1 MKIENKK
8 PFVMNLQLFAE
19 SGQDD
24 KNNDKNDNKDNDDI
38 DLQNTVLD
46 LQNQIKA
53 INEKNAKLLEQNQ
66 NLFLKLTG
74 EVKETTKTDDLAE
87 YKEYVGS
94 EFFDSLTNKQQKLLI
109 TILEGED
116 E

>member
-1 MKIENKK
+1 MKKENKK

-38 DLQNTVLD
+38 DLQNIVLD
-46 LQNQIKA
+46 LQNQIKV

>member
-1 MKIENKK
+1 MKIEKKK

-24 KNNDKNDNKDNDDI
+24 KDKDKDKNDNDDI

-53 INEKNAKLLEQNQ
+53 INEKNAKLIEQNQ
-66 NLFLKLTG
+66 NLFLRLTG

-87 YKEYVGS
+87 YKDYVGS

>member
-1 MKIENKK
+1 MKIEQKK
-8 PFVMNLQLFAE
+8 PLTINLQLFAE
-19 SGQDD
+19 KGIDEQNKQDE
-24 KNNDKNDNKDNDDI
+24 KENDDI

-46 LQNQIKA
+46 LQNQIKTL
-53 INEKNAKLLEQNQ
+53 NDKNAKLLEQNQ

-74 EVKETTKTDDLAE
+74 EPKETSKTDDLAE

>member
-1 MKIENKK
+1 MIIENKK

-19 SGQDD
+19 KGQDETD
-24 KNNDKNDNKDNDDI
+24 NNDNTDNENI
-38 DLQNTVLD
+38 DLQNTVLE
-46 LQNQIKA
+46 LQQQIKQ
-53 INEKNAKLLEQNQ
+53 INDKNAKLLEQNQ

-74 EVKETTKTDDLAE
+74 EVKDTKKTDNLAE

-109 TILEGED
+109 TILKGED

>member
-1 MKIENKK
+1 MIIEKKK
-8 PFVMNLQLFAE
+8 PLTMNLQLFAE
-19 SGQDD
+19 KETEEQY
-24 KNNDKNDNKDNDDI
+24 NKDKSENDDI

-53 INEKNAKLLEQNQ
+53 INDKNAKLLEQNQ

-74 EVKETTKTDDLAE
+74 EPKETTKTDDFAE